1 MKTDSSMEHQPC
13 PYLTVRPEARFL
25 QSGPDALNAA
35 GVLWMTGGA
44 ATYALVLL
52 HQRLVH

>member
-1 MKTDSSMEHQPC
+1 MEHQPC